1 MATRTHA
8 ITLIPGDGIGPEV
21 SAAVVRIVEAAGK
34 KVNGGGLI
42 AARFVSA
49 FEFEVHRARL
59 LQVQRL
65 ATKLR
70 L

>member
-1 MATRTHA
+1 MFVA
-8 ITLIPGDGIGPEV
+8 G
-21 SAAVVRIVEAAGK
+21 VEAAGK